1 MLVYTNTDE
10 ADVGRIRVGA
20 RATFRV
26 DTFPRETF
34 YGHVDQVRMNAT
46 TIQNVVTYN
55 TTIAFENADLRLFP
69 GMTAYVSI
77 PVATANDVVKI
88 PNGALR
94 FKPDL
99 SDSERNKL
107 YAKYGIVDNT
117 GATPAARIAATATPA
132 PSGTQGATAAP
143 AATPAPGATGAAATG
158 GAGQGGGGNRGG
170 QGNGNGSGG
179 GGRRAGAGSQRE
191 DTGIVW
197 KLLPDKTLEPVQV
210 GLGVTDFTFTAMTK
224 GNLNPSDDLV
234 IGQSAGK
241 TTSAQQARS
250 PLGGPGGGGAPG
262 VPRRF

>member
-1 MLVYTNTDE
+1 
-10 ADVGRIRVGA
+10 
-20 RATFRV
+20 
-26 DTFPRETF
+26 
-34 YGHVDQVRMNAT
+34 
-46 TIQNVVTYN
+46 VVTYN
-55 TTIAFENADLRLFP
+55 TTIAFDNLDLRLFP

-99 SDSERNKL
+99 SDSDRNKL
-107 YAKYGIVDNT
+107 YAKYGIVDNA
-117 GATPAARIAATATPA
+117 GATPAARMAATATPA
-132 PSGTQGATAAP
+132 PAGNQG
-143 AATPAPGATGAAATG
+143 ATPAPAAAAPATGAAGTAAAG
-158 GAGQGGGGNRGG
+158 GAGQGGGGGNRGG

-179 GGRRAGAGSQRE
+179 GGRRAGAASQRE

-197 KLLPDKTLEPVQV
+197 KLLPDKSLEPVQV

-241 TTSAQQARS
+241 TTAAQQARS

>member
-1 MLVYTNTDE
+1 
-10 ADVGRIRVGA
+10 
-20 RATFRV
+20 
-26 DTFPRETF
+26 
-34 YGHVDQVRMNAT
+34 
-46 TIQNVVTYN
+46 
-55 TTIAFENADLRLFP
+55 
-69 GMTAYVSI
+69 MTAYVSI

-107 YAKYGIVDNT
+107 YAKYGIVDNA
-117 GATPAARIAATATPA
+117 GATPAARIAATSTPA
-132 PSGTQGATAAP
+132 PAGTQGATVPPAAAAP
-143 AATPAPGATGAAATG
+143 PAGAARTAAAG
-158 GAGQGGGGNRGG
+158 GAGQGGGGGNRGG

-179 GGRRAGAGSQRE
+179 GGRRAGAASQRE

-197 KLLPDKTLEPVQV
+197 KLLPDKSLEPVQV